1 MMLKPFWLFLYIRK
15 YFHQMIRFIN
25 RKRMLPG
32 GSVQGL
38 DQTPAVTSQ
47 PVAGSM
53 DSLIQ
58 GEIRPFGVTEDPN
71 SQLFSS
77 QYVNMPNLSV
87 VAGTGTTPS
96 MLNGTNNGQPY
107 VNPYQ
112 RAVDENIQNYPGS
125 QQAQNIVMESRLA
138 SDLITGS
145 PVPTENAYDRNTF
158 TPNVDLQ
165 ANQPATQEERSQDGN
180 PFDAMTMPYYYSS
193 DLGSRAAMLG
203 RSIGRAGST
212 QFGQGRAANIMQGIS
227 SGVSLAMG
235 LARNI
240 AGAASEERARQ
251 RDLQGRR
258 ERLINERKRSFINY
272 REGGTSVGPGGFSP
286 GSLTGEYA
294 YPLPKSMEGNA
305 NVEVERGEYILRP
318 DVEVPM
324 ESLGKRH
331 EKGGAPMSL
340 PDGTH
345 VVSDY
350 RKITPEFVEYLY
362 DNYGIRASVRDTYA
376 SVIDKYKSKIGLK
389 DLYEKQEKV
398 YDKLKKNQDV
408 KDSNTSSLNKSVLS
422 KFISENQSEIDAL
435 EPDLRRF
442 SDMVYEAQEA
452 SKRRDRM
459 DKFYREGGVVDEK
472 KLKEYAKKAG
482 ISEDRAR
489 SIVYDSYRASLRK
502 MPNGGP
508 TDQQLQWARAVND
521 LIQNVYGRKL
531 TFSRV
536 DVPGAENILNPG
548 TSATENQGLQHVNE
562 TIPTTY
568 GRSNE
573 QALGNLLGVNRWAR
587 RYQDLGDQGGVDDFD
602 TLAFQNEYNNRLNM
616 FDALGQSG
624 AVSNSSDAQSF
635 RENYGFWA
643 DPATGVIR
651 AGRDDLDSRRP
662 DDLLGQY
669 TLTRS
674 YGGLDVVTPEEKRKL
689 NEAGITNFVDLWGEN
704 ANKAR
709 SILGDESYNRLKQLQ
724 DSGLMSNFDFVL
736 DASMPIAEE
745 IDFPTEDVTIQL
757 DPVPVPTPERPAG
770 QAPVEEQAPQRVE
783 EQPADAR
790 QRVFS
795 GIPAFPEILRPMS
808 SGIITEGLE
817 RHQRAHMEP
826 VTTSA
831 DQYINELNRVTSAQ
845 MDALGSV
852 PDSQRGAIL
861 ANLNAIAGT
870 NIGRY
875 IAQNDYQNAA
885 RRENARRYNSE
896 QYVTMDDKNI
906 AERQR
911 YEASTLKAMAIDD
924 ENRARYLDSL
934 NQEAQQ
940 KFNTWATLNTIR
952 SIAPDMQM
960 LPNGQIIYAS
970 REDVVPGD
978 WSTGYFDRNDVDS
991 STRTTRRV
999 KNADGS
1005 TTTVTR
1011 TNRWGGRVY

>member
-1 MMLKPFWLFLYIRK
+1 
-15 YFHQMIRFIN
+15 MIKFVN

-112 RAVDENIQNYPGS
+112 RAMDENIQNYPGS
-125 QQAQNIVMESRLA
+125 QQAQNVVMESRLA

-203 RSIGRAGST
+203 RSIGRAGNT

-240 AGAASEERARQ
+240 AGAASEERALQ
-251 RDLQGRR
+251 RDLQGRK

-272 REGGTSVGPGGFSP
+272 RDGGTSIGPGGFSS

-294 YPLPKSMEGNA
+294 YPLPKSMEGRA
-305 NVEVERGEYILRP
+305 NVEVEKGEYILRP
-318 DVEVPM
+318 DVETPM

-331 EKGGAPMSL
+331 ENGGAPMNL

-408 KDSNTSSLNKSVLS
+408 KDNNTSSLNKSVLS

-502 MPNGGP
+502 MPGGGV
-508 TDQQLQWARAVND
+508 TDEGIARGKRQAQAIID
-521 LIQNVYGRKL
+521 IFGRPL
-531 TFSRV
+531 NFSIV
-536 DVPGAENILNPG
+536 DVAGRDAILNPN
-548 TSATENQGLQHVNE
+548 SDVNENQGLQHGNNGV
-562 TIPTTY
+562 Y
-568 GRSNE
+568 GRATRESI
-573 QALGNLLGVNRWAR
+573 GNLLDVNRFGR
-587 RYQDLGDQGGVDDFD
+587 QYYDQAGDDFD
-602 TLAFQNEYNNRLNM
+602 TEAFQLGYNSQLNNVWALANAGGINNAQ
-616 FDALGQSG
+616 DAK
-624 AVSNSSDAQSF
+624 NF
-635 RENYGFWA
+635 RTNYGFWGQPA
-643 DPATGVIR
+643 QDPNNPESGTWSMSV
-651 AGRDDLDSRRP
+651 DDKY
-662 DDLLGQY
+662 GQ
-669 TLTRS
+669 TTATRS
-674 YGGLDVVTPEEKRKL
+674 FYSLDVVTPEQLKKL
-689 NEAGITNFVDLWGEN
+689 NAAGIKNYVDLFGEN
-704 ANKAR
+704 ADKAKE
-709 SILGDESYNRLKQLQ
+709 ILGDDYKKFEQMQGNK
-724 DSGLMSNFDFVL
+724 DFGGMDFVL
-736 DASMPIAEE
+736 GSYLPKAEE
-745 IDFPTEDVTIQL
+745 IEFPTEDVTIQL
-757 DPVPVPTPERPAG
+757 DPVPVPTPDRPAE
-770 QAPVEEQAPQRVE
+770 QAPVEEPAPQRAE
-783 EQPADAR
+783 GQPADAR

-817 RHQRAHMEP
+817 RHQRARMEP

-831 DQYINELNRVTSAQ
+831 DQYINELNRATSAQ

-875 IAQNDYQNAA
+875 IAQNDLQNAM
-885 RRENARRYNSE
+885 RREDARKYNSE
-896 QYVTMDDKNI
+896 QYVVMDDKNI

-911 YEASTLKAMAIDD
+911 YEASTLKAMAIDE

-940 KFNTWATLNTIR
+940 KFNTWTTLNTIR

-960 LPNGQIIYAS
+960 LPNGQIIYAN
-970 REDVVPGD
+970 RDDVVPGD

-991 STRTTRRV
+991 NTRTTRRI

>member
-1 MMLKPFWLFLYIRK
+1 M
-15 YFHQMIRFIN
+15 
-25 RKRMLPG
+25 
-32 GSVQGL
+32 QGL

-125 QQAQNIVMESRLA
+125 QQVQNVVMESRLA

-145 PVPTENAYDRNTF
+145 PVPTENAYDRNMF

-203 RSIGRAGST
+203 RSIGRIGNT

-240 AGAASEERARQ
+240 AGAASEERALQ
-251 RDLQGRR
+251 RDLQGRK

-272 REGGTSVGPGGFSP
+272 RDGGTSIGPGGFSS

-294 YPLPKSMEGNA
+294 YPLPKSMEGRA
-305 NVEVERGEYILRP
+305 NVEVEKGEYILRP
-318 DVEVPM
+318 DVETPM

-331 EKGGAPMSL
+331 ENGGAPMNL

-408 KDSNTSSLNKSVLS
+408 KDNNTSSLNKSVLS

-502 MPNGGP
+502 MPGGGV
-508 TDQQLQWARAVND
+508 TDEDIARGKRQAQAIID
-521 LIQNVYGRKL
+521 IFGRPL
-531 TFSRV
+531 NFSIV
-536 DVPGAENILNPG
+536 DVAGRDTILNPN
-548 TSATENQGLQHVNE
+548 SDVNENQGLQHGNNGV
-562 TIPTTY
+562 Y
-568 GRSNE
+568 GRATRESI
-573 QALGNLLGVNRWAR
+573 GNLLDVNRFGR
-587 RYQDLGDQGGVDDFD
+587 QYYDQAGDDFD
-602 TLAFQNEYNNRLNM
+602 TEAFQLGYNSQLNNVWALANAGGINNAQ
-616 FDALGQSG
+616 DAK
-624 AVSNSSDAQSF
+624 NF
-635 RENYGFWA
+635 RTNYGFWGQPA
-643 DPATGVIR
+643 QDPNNPESGTWSMSV
-651 AGRDDLDSRRP
+651 DDKY
-662 DDLLGQY
+662 GQ
-669 TLTRS
+669 TTATRS
-674 YGGLDVVTPEEKRKL
+674 FYSLDVVTPEQLKKL
-689 NEAGITNFVDLWGEN
+689 NSAGIKNYVDLFGEN
-704 ANKAR
+704 SAKAKE
-709 SILGDESYNRLKQLQ
+709 ILGDDYKKFEQMQGNK
-724 DSGLMSNFDFVL
+724 DFGGMDFVL
-736 DASMPIAEE
+736 GSYLPKAEE
-745 IDFPTEDVTIQL
+745 IEFPTEDVTIQL
-757 DPVPVPTPERPAG
+757 DPVPVPTPDRPAE
-770 QAPVEEQAPQRVE
+770 QAPVEEQATQRVE
-783 EQPADAR
+783 SQPVDAR

-817 RHQRAHMEP
+817 RHQRARMEP

-875 IAQNDYQNAA
+875 IAQNDLQNAM
-885 RRENARRYNSE
+885 RREDARKYNSE
-896 QYVTMDDKNI
+896 QYVVMDDKNI

-940 KFNTWATLNTIR
+940 KFNTWTTLNTIR

-960 LPNGQIIYAS
+960 LPNGQIIYAN
-970 REDVVPGD
+970 RDDVVPGD

-991 STRTTRRV
+991 RTRTTRRV